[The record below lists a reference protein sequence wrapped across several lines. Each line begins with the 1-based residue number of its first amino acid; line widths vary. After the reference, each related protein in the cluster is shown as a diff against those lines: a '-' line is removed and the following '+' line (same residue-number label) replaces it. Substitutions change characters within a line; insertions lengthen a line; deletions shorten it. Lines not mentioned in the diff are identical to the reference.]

1 VIKLSLTLRDAQFL
15 SWKTFKKIEAKRGK
29 ESDIS
34 AMSDE
39 MAKKASEIAER
50 IKSGSSRN
58 AQIKDELS
66 KLLPELLYLAFVL
79 AENHGVNLEE
89 LFMQTVDEYILGF
102 VS

>member
-1 VIKLSLTLRDAQFL
+1 
-15 SWKTFKKIEAKRGK
+15 
-29 ESDIS
+29 
-34 AMSDE
+34 MSDE

-58 AQIKDELS
+58 APIKDELS

-89 LFMQTVDEYILGF
+89 LFMQTVDEYILGL

>member
-1 VIKLSLTLRDAQFL
+1 MIKLSLTLRDAQFL

>member
-1 VIKLSLTLRDAQFL
+1 MRDAQFL